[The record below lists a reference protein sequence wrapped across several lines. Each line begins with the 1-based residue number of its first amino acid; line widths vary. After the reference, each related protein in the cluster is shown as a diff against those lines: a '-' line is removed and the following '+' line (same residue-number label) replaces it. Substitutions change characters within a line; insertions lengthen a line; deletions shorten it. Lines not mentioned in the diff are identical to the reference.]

1 LLTPPFWLFASRVL
15 TVETP
20 IGRKVRPK
28 MLAGTSP
35 LQRVRPRELAA
46 AGVERVPRTVGV
58 RDGLPVLEDWRVMD
72 VRNIVWCTGFRPD
85 FGWIELPVIG
95 QDDQPVHRRGIVDG
109 QPGLYFVG
117 LFFLSAFTSSLIGG
131 VGRDA
136 AHIADHIASRQADG
150 REPGPDRSPLPV
162 PMAGP
167 AAP

>member
-1 LLTPPFWLFASRVL
+1 
-15 TVETP
+15 
-20 IGRKVRPK
+20 
-28 MLAGTSP
+28 M
-35 LQRVRPRELAA
+35 
-46 AGVERVPRTVGV
+46 
-58 RDGLPVLEDWRVMD
+58 RDGLPGLEDGRVMD
-72 VRNIVWCTGFRPD
+72 VPNAVWCTGFRPD

-117 LFFLSAFTSSLIGG
+117 LFFLSASSLIGG

-150 REPGPDRSPLPV
+150 REPDPDRSRLRV

-167 AAP
+167 GAP